1 MFLTQII
8 NGEVTEL
15 AFCEECAKA
24 RGLFDPQALS
34 FAEKFFPEKFQER
47 VGNLLKEL
55 NIGASPS
62 RQHGDA
68 DSKGNL
74 LTECPVCHFTL
85 DDYRRSEHLGCPD
98 CYRVFAREIFS
109 DAETQEAGSEEP
121 APNGASPALTR
132 KQIEAELSLA
142 IERED
147 YETAARLRD
156 QLKNLD

>member
-8 NGEVTEL
+8 NGQVTEL

-34 FAEKFFPEKFQER
+34 FAEKFFPEKFKER
-47 VGNLLKEL
+47 VDDLLREL
-55 NIGASPS
+55 NIASAPS
-62 RQHGDA
+62 RQHSNEE
-68 DSKGNL
+68 SKGNL

-98 CYRVFAREIFS
+98 CYRVFAREIFNDS
-109 DAETQEAGSEEP
+109 ETQQAENQEA
-121 APNGASPALTR
+121 APDGASPTLTR
-132 KQIEAELSLA
+132 KQIEAELSRA

-147 YETAARLRD
+147 YESAAQLRD